1 MAESIGL
8 IIGEYTIP
16 SDLPVIYITDSNN
29 TRPLKKYTKPLFDVY
44 FNTEDT
50 PHQSFGA
57 HTFCKKCSLIVFND
71 RVTHATICPRAVTS
85 MHHGKLLDILV

>member
-29 TRPLKKYTKPLFDVY
+29 TRPLKKYTAMSESHFLMSILILKIHRINHLGLTHSAKNVL
-44 FNTEDT
+44 
-50 PHQSFGA
+50 
-57 HTFCKKCSLIVFND
+57 SLYLMIE
-71 RVTHATICPRAVTS
+71 
-85 MHHGKLLDILV
+85 